1 MSSGLRNSVCGTQKA
16 ASLRSR
22 LLRWREKT
30 HEEIYVISV
39 MAVSVKRSCYI
50 GMTEA
55 SHPVISPAPPFA
67 SVVIVLSEMET
78 VPPVVST
85 AAPTP

>member
-55 SHPVISPAPPFA
+55 SHPVISPAPVRSQVSAELPTVTVY
-67 SVVIVLSEMET
+67 SLSPCT
-78 VPPVVST
+78 
-85 AAPTP
+85 